1 MGRQQLQLQARNDA
15 LSEQL
20 QQQKEKEELEA
31 RVAEIESQKKA
42 QRAKFNEFYEGY
54 KAKLEASNAAGRE
67 FREKCIVITADTEAF
82 RRRIAELEALL
93 AAKEKE
99 LLAARER
106 EKELMS
112 QLATQETVFRIQL
125 QELGQFIKEMKA
137 REQVREKQQ
146 VEAYH
151 KLLKEREHRIKA
163 DKQRKSMRKSGKDG
177 KIALNAVDVEAQ
189 RMALEQ
195 FERRKSR
202 ADQSHPQS
210 APAPTVQAQAHNPL
224 LYDEVAEAVAVS
236 ENNAQPGFDKKT
248 EAVRTK
254 FGNEK
259 MITTWLYSGKDA
271 KVHEVILRHN
281 TRSGK
286 DLKSKRVIVVDG
298 KVRYAEKSSES
309 HFIIKNGRDQLKLN
323 IALNGGNKGF
333 VYQLFINDVAFT
345 NLHNKFLNEVASL

>member
-1 MGRQQLQLQARNDA
+1 
-15 LSEQL
+15 
-20 QQQKEKEELEA
+20 
-31 RVAEIESQKKA
+31 
-42 QRAKFNEFYEGY
+42 
-54 KAKLEASNAAGRE
+54 
-67 FREKCIVITADTEAF
+67 
-82 RRRIAELEALL
+82 
-93 AAKEKE
+93 
-99 LLAARER
+99 
-106 EKELMS
+106 
-112 QLATQETVFRIQL
+112 
-125 QELGQFIKEMKA
+125 MKA
-137 REQVREKQQ
+137 REQVRERQQ

-163 DKQRKSMRKSGKDG
+163 DKERKSMRKSGKDG

-202 ADQSHPQS
+202 ADQSYPQS

-224 LYDEVAEAVAVS
+224 LYDEAAEAVS

-333 VYQLFINDVAFT
+333 VYQLFVNDVAFT